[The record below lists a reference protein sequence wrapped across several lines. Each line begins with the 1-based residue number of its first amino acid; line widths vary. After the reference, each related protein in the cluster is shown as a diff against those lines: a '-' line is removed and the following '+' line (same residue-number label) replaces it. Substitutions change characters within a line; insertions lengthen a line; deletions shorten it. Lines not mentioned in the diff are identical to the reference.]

1 MNFNIALR
9 SIWQPMGFIVLPY
22 AITKAFWFLVMTSV
36 GITLSIKSL
45 GGVYLRIYSLMTA

>member
-22 AITKAFWFLVMTSV
+22 AITKAFWFLVMISV